1 MEQTEPKNK
10 YISLAEASG
19 KSSYS
24 QEYLSLR
31 ARQGKLKAKKVGR
44 DWVTTEQWLDEYLA
58 KAKLSGSSQKINT
71 DEFIPLQAAAK
82 YVKYSQEYLS
92 LRVRQGKLRAKKIGR
107 NWVTTKQWLDEYEAK
122 VKNFRE
128 RRQGEEK
135 SIEATE
141 EKILSASPL
150 TKWRKGGV

>member
-44 DWVTTEQWLDEYLA
+44 DWVTTKEWLDEYLVKVQQGA
-58 KAKLSGSSQKINT
+58 EAVKRVKTEYFS
-71 DEFIPLQAAAK
+71 LQGAAK
-82 YVKYSQEYLS
+82 HSKYSQEYLS
-92 LRVRQGKLRAKKIGR
+92 LRVRQGKLKAKKIGR
-107 NWVTTKQWLDEYEAK
+107 NWVTTQEWLDEYEAK

-128 RRQGEEK
+128 RRQGGE
-135 SIEATE
+135 IES
-141 EKILSASPL
+141 KKNRP
-150 TKWRKGGV
+150 